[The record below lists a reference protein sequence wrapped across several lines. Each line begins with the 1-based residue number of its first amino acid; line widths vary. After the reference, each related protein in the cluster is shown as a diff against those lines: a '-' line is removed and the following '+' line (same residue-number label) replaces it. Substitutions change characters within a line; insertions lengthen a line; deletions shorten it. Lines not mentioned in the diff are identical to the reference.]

1 MYLLHNL
8 IKDAAASASR
18 ARGAAHDLDLAAL
31 PQSHAHANME
41 NVILAEA
48 GRRRRDW
55 AFAKERVANITNPCL
70 RTLLDNWFRRFEP
83 KWKGR

>member
-8 IKDAAASASR
+8 ITDAAASASR
-18 ARGAAHDLDLAAL
+18 ARGAAHELDLAAL
-31 PQSHAHANME
+31 PQSHANMG